1 MWGLI
6 AGIIIADQILKIWV
20 KTHMHMGEDIPLIGD
35 WCLLHFVENEGFAFG
50 MTLGG
55 TVGKVILSLVRMVAS
70 AALIWFLIK
79 KIRKGIRMSLLLCV
93 TLITAGAMGNL
104 IDCCF
109 YGLIFN
115 ESSYSVA
122 QLFPPEGGYAPFLQ
136 FNESSYSVAQLFPPE
151 GGYAPFLQGKVVDM
165 FYFPLFETELPGWLP
180 FWGGDHFEFFSA
192 IFNIADAAIT
202 VGTIWL
208 IIDQMFFSPKNT
220 KKEEENASENPE
232 KSEKVVA

>member
-104 IDCCF
+104 IDCCLF
-109 YGLIFN
+109 CCKAGYDGSGQSTNLIYTN
-115 ESSYSVA
+115 APNKSDRKTVCIYSA
-122 QLFPPEGGYAPFLQ
+122 
-136 FNESSYSVAQLFPPE
+136 
-151 GGYAPFLQGKVVDM
+151 
-165 FYFPLFETELPGWLP
+165 
-180 FWGGDHFEFFSA
+180 
-192 IFNIADAAIT
+192 
-202 VGTIWL
+202 
-208 IIDQMFFSPKNT
+208 
-220 KKEEENASENPE
+220 
-232 KSEKVVA
+232 